1 MTHETGRIGGRLND
15 GITRRA
21 LMRNGASVAM
31 LAAALTLAACGG
43 FRDSRLNPRNWF
55 KRSAPETVTAEVP
68 PGDPRPLVDQV
79 TELTITPMPGGAIVT
94 ATGLPPTQGWWE
106 AELVREDAEPKVDEN
121 GTVTL
126 PDESVVTYRFLVQA
140 PPGPRRTSTPQ
151 SRQVTAGAFLSD
163 IKLSGVRK
171 IVVLGAQSSRSISR

>member
-1 MTHETGRIGGRLND
+1 MTHINGRVAV
-15 GITRRA
+15 RRVA
-21 LMRNGASVAM
+21 VRRVAVRRGAQAAM
-31 LAAALTLAACGG
+31 LAAALALAACGG

-79 TELTITPMPGGAIVT
+79 TQLTITPMPGGAIVT

-106 AELVREDAEPKVDEN
+106 ADLVAEDTTPEPGPD
-121 GTVTL
+121 GTIEL
-126 PDESVVTYRFLVQA
+126 PDPGVVTYRFLIHE

-163 IKLSGVRK
+163 IRLEGVRK
-171 IVVLGAQSSRSISR
+171 IVVLGAQSSRSVSR